1 MINAGVGK
9 TSDPK
14 NLPQNILDTQFIV
27 CFQIVIKIAR
37 LVHNHPSGDPEPSRA
52 DIEMTRK
59 IVEAAKVFEIQ
70 VHDHLVVGRDGT
82 ASLRALGHFR

>member
-37 LVHNHPSGDPEPSRA
+37 LVHNHPSGDLEPSRSDLLATRAVA
-52 DIEMTRK
+52 D
-59 IVEAAKVFEIQ
+59 AARLFDIRL
-70 VHDHLVVGRDGT
+70 HDHIIIGRSGHR
-82 ASLRALGHFR
+82 SLRDDGYL

>member
-37 LVHNHPSGDPEPSRA
+37 LVHNHPSGDPTPSRDDIQLTRVIA
-52 DIEMTRK
+52 D
-59 IVEAAKVFEIQ
+59 AARPLGVQ
-70 VHDHLVVGRDGT
+70 VHDHLVIARTGHK
-82 ASLRALGHFR
+82 SLRAEGLM